1 VTAVDPP
8 EIGEKFL
15 IDEGEGNYTELLR
28 TTTRIVLNRK
38 RENRGKL
45 RNVID
50 ISNIECFPF
59 INTSRHKRRSN
70 FLGI

>member
-15 IDEGEGNYTELLR
+15 IDEGEGNYAELLH

-45 RNVID
+45 RDVID

-59 INTSRHKRRSN
+59 SNTTRHKRCSI
-70 FLGI
+70 FLDI